1 MNMNI
6 PTEIINIVNYLEPAD
21 RGLAF
26 SAIFVLVND
35 WESNEQLTPAAKAVV
50 EMAKLIL
57 MPKIERKRKAAERR
71 KAKMAST
78 AEAEIPA
85 TAVEET
91 QHTET
96 PSAVEPL
103 NSCNANEEANPDDG
117 AKTLAEHTNTMAK
130 VVDLAFR
137 TCSTKRKVDERIRE
151 QLEKRYPGLYSDI
164 RYSRNGLVTLIPA

>member
-1 MNMNI
+1 MNI

-26 SAIFVLVND
+26 SAIFALIND
-35 WESNEQLTPAAKAVV
+35 WDSTEELTPAAKAVV

-57 MPKIERKRKAAERR
+57 MPKIERRRKAAERR
-71 KAKMAST
+71 EARKAA
-78 AEAEIPA
+78 AESPA
-85 TAVEET
+85 TFVEET
-91 QHTET
+91 QSDET
-96 PSAVEPL
+96 QSNPMPL
-103 NSCNANEEANPDDG
+103 NPVNENSGSDPQES
-117 AKTLAEHTNTMAK
+117 AKILAEHTNTMTK

-164 RYSRNGLVTLIPA
+164 KYTRNGLVMLIPA

>member
-6 PTEIINIVNYLEPAD
+6 PAEIINIVNYLEPAD

-26 SAIFVLVND
+26 SAIFALVNN
-35 WESNEQLTPAAKAVV
+35 WESAEELTPAAKAVV

-57 MPKIERKRKAAERR
+57 MPKIERRRKAAERR
-71 KAKMAST
+71 EARKAA
-78 AEAEIPA
+78 AESPA
-85 TAVEET
+85 ISVEEK
-91 QHTET
+91 Q
-96 PSAVEPL
+96 SVEAPTASIAL
-103 NSCNANEEANPDDG
+103 NPVNENSCSDPQES
-117 AKTLAEHTNTMAK
+117 AKILAEHTNTMTK

-164 RYSRNGLVTLIPA
+164 KYSRNGLVMLIPA